1 MAATQEPVT
10 APVLPAREGT
20 TAKAVTRRGPFPL
33 FRRERRPPKWW
44 QELAFIG
51 VSYFLYGTVRNHFGN
66 PAPVDCGNTAL
77 TEFQTIACGRARDL
91 LALERTLKID
101 VEHALNRIA
110 VHTEWLAVFANY
122 FYALAHFVV
131 TIGVLVWL
139 YKRHPLQYRP
149 MRTALYV
156 TNAIALLGYW
166 LYSLA
171 PPRFL
176 PDEGYVDTV
185 RVFGTWGSYASGDLS
200 HASNQF
206 AAMPSMHIGWALWSG
221 LAIFWLARRRTV
233 RWLGIAYPV
242 VVLLV
247 IMMTANHFILDAVGG
262 AVALAFGFGAQRA
275 LSGEP
280 AVDQAAAQPPLTA
293 AALPTPG

>member
-1 MAATQEPVT
+1 MAATQEPTT
-10 APVLPAREGT
+10 APVQEPAPGT
-20 TAKAVTRRGPFPL
+20 PAKAATRRGPFPL
-33 FRRERRPPKWW
+33 FRRERRPPRWW

-51 VSYFLYGTVRNHFGN
+51 VSYVLYGMVRNHFGN
-66 PAPVDCGNTAL
+66 PLPVNCETKPL
-77 TEFQTIACGRARDL
+77 TDFQTIACGRAYDL
-91 LALERTLKID
+91 LHLERTLNID

-110 VHTEWLAVFANY
+110 VHTEWFAVFSNY

-139 YKRHPLQYRP
+139 YRRHPLQYRP

-156 TNAIALLGYW
+156 CNVLALLGYW

-176 PDEGYVDTV
+176 PAEGYVDTV
-185 RVFGTWGSYASGDLS
+185 KVFGTWGSYASGDL
-200 HASNQF
+200 ATTSNQF

-221 LAIFWLARRRTV
+221 LAIFWLARHRWV

-242 VVLLV
+242 VVLVV
-247 IMMTANHFILDAVGG
+247 IMATANHFILDAVGG
-262 AVALAFGFGAQRA
+262 AIVLGIGFAAQRL

-280 AVDQAAAQPPLTA
+280 AVDQSVAQPPLTTG
-293 AALPTPG
+293 LTTPA

>member
-10 APVLPAREGT
+10 AAVETPAPGRS
-20 TAKAVTRRGPFPL
+20 AKRGLFPL
-33 FRRERRPPKWW
+33 FPHARRPPRWW

-51 VSYFLYGTVRNHFGN
+51 VSYAVYGALRNHFGN
-66 PAPVDCGNTAL
+66 PEPVDCGARVL
-77 TEFQTIACGRARDL
+77 TEFQTIACDRAYDL
-91 LALERTLKID
+91 LHLERTLNID
-101 VEHALNRIA
+101 IEGPLNRIA
-110 VHTEWLAVFANY
+110 AHTEWFAVFSNY

-139 YKRHPLQYRP
+139 YRRHPLQYRP

-156 TNAIALLGYW
+156 TNALALLGYW

-176 PDEGYVDTV
+176 PGEGYVDTV
-185 RVFGTWGSYASGDLS
+185 HEFGTWGSYASGDLS

-206 AAMPSMHIGWALWSG
+206 AAMPSMHIGWALWAG
-221 LAIFWLARRRTV
+221 LAIFWLARRKPI
-233 RWLGIAYPV
+233 RWAGIAYPL
-242 VVLLV
+242 VVLVV
-247 IMMTANHFILDAVGG
+247 IMATANHFILDAVGG
-262 AVALAFGFGAQRA
+262 ALALAFGFGAQRA

-280 AVDQAAAQPPLTA
+280 AVDQAVAQPPLTG
-293 AALPTPG
+293 ALTAP

>member
-1 MAATQEPVT
+1 MAATQQPVPAAPVT
-10 APVLPAREGT
+10 PAPQR
-20 TAKAVTRRGPFPL
+20 RRGPFPL
-33 FRRERRPPKWW
+33 FHRERRPPRWW

-51 VSYFLYGTVRNHFGN
+51 ISYGVYGALRNHFGN
-66 PAPVDCGNTAL
+66 PEPVDCGAPVL
-77 TEFQTIACGRARDL
+77 TEFQGLACDRARDL
-91 LALERTLKID
+91 LAVERALKID

-110 VHTEWLAVFANY
+110 VGTEWFAVLSNY

-156 TNAIALLGYW
+156 TNTIALLGYW
-166 LYSLA
+166 LYALA

-221 LAIFWLARRRTV
+221 LAVFWLTRRTWL
-233 RWLGIAYPV
+233 RWAGIGYPI
-242 VVLLV
+242 VVLVV
-247 IMMTANHFILDAVGG
+247 IMATANHFILDAVGG
-262 AVALAFGFGAQRA
+262 ALALALGFGAQRL

-280 AVDQAAAQPPLTA
+280 AVDQAVAQPPLTTT
-293 AALPTPG
+293 ALTTPA

>member
-1 MAATQEPVT
+1 MVAVVDES
-10 APVLPAREGT
+10 APMEA
-20 TAKAVTRRGPFPL
+20 RRGRRL
-33 FRRERRPPKWW
+33 VVRHRERRPPRWW

-51 VSYFLYGTVRNHFGN
+51 VSYAAYSAIRNHFGN
-66 PAPVDCGNTAL
+66 PLPVDCGAGGL
-77 TEFQTIACGRARDL
+77 TEFQTIACNRAYDL
-91 LALERTLKID
+91 LELERTLNID
-101 VEHALNRIA
+101 VEGPLNRIA
-110 VHTEWLAVFANY
+110 AHTEWLAVFSNY

-149 MRTALYV
+149 LRTVLYV
-156 TNAIALLGYW
+156 CNVVALAGYW

-221 LAIFWLARRRTV
+221 LALFWLARRRWI
-233 RWLGIAYPV
+233 RWAGIAYPLV
-242 VVLLV
+242 TLIV
-247 IMMTANHFILDAVGG
+247 IMTTANHFILDAVGG
-262 AVALAFGFGAQRA
+262 AAALLLGFGAQRA
-275 LSGEP
+275 FSGEP
-280 AVDQAAAQPPLTA
+280 AVDQAAAQPPLTT
-293 AALPTPG
+293 ALSSPT

>member
-1 MAATQEPVT
+1 MAATQEPLA
-10 APVLPAREGT
+10 APLDQPTPPATPKR
-20 TAKAVTRRGPFPL
+20 RRGPFPL
-33 FRRERRPPKWW
+33 FRRERRPPRWW

-51 VSYFLYGTVRNHFGN
+51 VSYAAYGMVRNHFGN
-66 PAPVDCGNTAL
+66 PEPVDCGASRL
-77 TEFQTIACGRARDL
+77 TEFQALACGRARDL
-91 LALERTLKID
+91 LQLQRTLNID

-110 VHTEWLAVFANY
+110 VHTEWFAVFCNY

-149 MRTALYV
+149 LRTALYV
-156 TNAIALLGYW
+156 CNVIALAGYW
-166 LYSLA
+166 LYALA

-176 PDEGYVDTV
+176 PGEGYVDTV

-206 AAMPSMHIGWALWSG
+206 AAMPSMHVGWALWAG
-221 LAIFWLARRRTV
+221 LAVFWLARRRWL
-233 RWLGIAYPV
+233 RWAGIAYPL
-242 VVLLV
+242 VVLVV
-247 IMMTANHFILDAVGG
+247 IMATANHFILDAVGG
-262 AVALAFGFGAQRA
+262 ALALLLGFGAQRL

-280 AVDQAAAQPPLTA
+280 AVDQAVAQPPLTT
-293 AALPTPG
+293 ALTTP

>member
-1 MAATQEPVT
+1 MSATVEEPV
-10 APVLPAREGT
+10 RED
-20 TAKAVTRRGPFPL
+20 VRPRRRVFPL
-33 FRRERRPPKWW
+33 LQRERRPPRWW

-51 VSYFLYGTVRNHFGN
+51 VSYSAYGLIRNHFGN
-66 PAPVDCGNTAL
+66 PLPVDCGAGSL
-77 TEFQTIACGRARDL
+77 TEFQAIACGRAHDL
-91 LALERTLKID
+91 LQLERTLNID
-101 VEHALNRIA
+101 IEGPLNRIA
-110 VHTEWLAVFANY
+110 VHTEWLAVFSNY

-149 MRTALYV
+149 LRTALYV
-156 TNAIALLGYW
+156 ANVIALAGYW

-176 PDEGYVDTV
+176 PGEGYVDTV
-185 RVFGTWGSYASGDLS
+185 RAFGTWGSYASGDLS

-221 LAIFWLARRRTV
+221 LAIFWLARRTWV
-233 RWLGIAYPV
+233 RWAGIAYPLV
-242 VVLLV
+242 TLLV

-262 AVALAFGFGAQRA
+262 AVALAMGFGAQRA
-275 LSGEP
+275 ISGEP
-280 AVDQAAAQPPLTA
+280 AVDQDVVQPPLTT
-293 AALPTPG
+293 ALTTPA